1 MTKYKEGDQVFI
13 RHLAP
18 KERNETFVFYAEDMV
33 DYEGTIGTVVIAFQ
47 DCYRLN
53 VEREGK
59 YDEWTWHESW
69 LEDPSI
75 YDAF

>member
-13 RHLAP
+13 RHLTP
-18 KERNETFVFYAEDMV
+18 KERNETSVFYTKEMV
-33 DYEGTIGTVVIAFQ
+33 EYEGTIGTVVMAFQ
-47 DCYRLN
+47 ESFRLN
-53 VEREGK
+53 VKRDGK

-75 YDAF
+75 YNAF